1 MEHRISFK
9 TYLTIIM
16 MVLLTNCS
24 LFFFLYQSS
33 CYDSTVA
40 SVRKNEQIL
49 AELENENRALV
60 ANALMTHSDNE
71 KHVATLMYKNEV
83 SDV

>member
-1 MEHRISFK
+1 M
-9 TYLTIIM
+9 
-16 MVLLTNCS
+16 
-24 LFFFLYQSS
+24 
-33 CYDSTVA
+33 A

>member
-9 TYLTIIM
+9 TYLTVIM
-16 MVLLTNCS
+16 MVVLTNCS

-33 CYDSTVA
+33 RYDCTLA

>member
-9 TYLTIIM
+9 TYLTVIM
-16 MVLLTNCS
+16 MVVLTNCS

-33 CYDSTVA
+33 RYDSTLA
-40 SVRKNEQIL
+40 SVHKNEQIL

>member
-9 TYLTIIM
+9 TYLTVIM
-16 MVLLTNCS
+16 MVVLTNCS
-24 LFFFLYQSS
+24 LFFFFFQSS
-33 CYDSTVA
+33 RYDSTVA

>member
-33 CYDSTVA
+33 RSDSTVA

>member
-9 TYLTIIM
+9 TYLTVIM
-16 MVLLTNCS
+16 MVVLTNCS
-24 LFFFLYQSS
+24 LFFFLYQASR
-33 CYDSTVA
+33 YDSTVA